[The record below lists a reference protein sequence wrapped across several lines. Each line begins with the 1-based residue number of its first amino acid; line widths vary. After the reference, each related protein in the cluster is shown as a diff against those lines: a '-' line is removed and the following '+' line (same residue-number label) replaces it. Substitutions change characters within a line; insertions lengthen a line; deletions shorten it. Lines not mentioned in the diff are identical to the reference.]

1 MGRMST
7 PTTRRAACGRR
18 HQSSSLPAIGS
29 TGHGPTDDVPTR
41 MRRRRPDMPAAVLRR
56 LYRGGLHP
64 SLAPSASAAQIA
76 AHYQSHATGIR
87 LGAGLMLLSGM
98 FYAAYTALI
107 SAQMQRI
114 PRVHQTVIN
123 TQLAAGAF
131 ACRTFLVP
139 AMFFAATAFRPDRSP
154 DSTLLLNDLSWIFL
168 VIPWTPFMVQNFAF
182 AFAILSD
189 SRPTPAFPRWLA
201 YLNIWAPIIF
211 TPGILLPFFKSGP
224 FAWNGIFVF
233 WIPATVFV
241 IQFIA
246 NTILLLKAIKAEE
259 A

>member
-1 MGRMST
+1 MNPQMTFQRVCAVAGLIC
-7 PTTRRAACGRR
+7 PLLFFGAFIAAGFI
-18 HQSSSLPAIGS
+18 P
-29 TGHGPTDDVPTR
+29 P
-41 MRRRRPDMPAAVLRR
+41 
-56 LYRGGLHP
+56 
-64 SLAPSASAAQIA
+64 LAPSASAAQIA

-131 ACRTFLVP
+131 ACLTFLVP

-211 TPGILLPFFKSGP
+211 TPAILLPFFKSGP

-259 A
+259 AETNATPDLSSGDEHLLVTDPRADNDH